1 MASIPDFFKL
11 RENSMQTTT
20 EFANKL
26 TKLKDELQTHITTLS
41 SHEGTNASDI
51 SLADIEAHW
60 AHADSNPL
68 GPLAEMGMPGANAK
82 INPKVAIYEQI
93 NEIKQLINRKTEQDS
108 DTARQIQG
116 RWEEIVID
124 EGLANKPLKD
134 FPSILESFAEN
145 LKNLDVI

>member
-11 RENSMQTTT
+11 RDTSIETTT

-41 SHEGTNASDI
+41 SHEGTDASDI

-82 INPKVAIYEQI
+82 INPKVAIYEKI
-93 NEIKQLINRKTEQDS
+93 AEIKKLIDRKIKQGS
-108 DTARQIQG
+108 DTAKQIEIK
-116 RWEEIVID
+116 WEIITID
-124 EGLANKPLKD
+124 KDLGNKPLKD
-134 FPSILESFAEN
+134 FPSILTSFIKE
-145 LKNLDVI
+145 LKP